1 MSRKIIPSPNHK
13 SESNIM
19 TVKTLILS
27 TDVYTKA
34 KWYRPTT
41 ASELVTG
48 CLYHTHGYNHWIIE
62 IGPASTHS
70 KEIITYVLPKDLQ
83 SNNSLY
89 TISVDDEFK
98 TKIQIS
104 IKGGLFDRGHA
115 YVTDITSLDKLF
127 IKMFDIYKKHHV
139 RENGDFTSDE
149 IIERKML
156 LELKLELFVMK

>member
-1 MSRKIIPSPNHK
+1 
-13 SESNIM
+13 M

-34 KWYRPTT
+34 KWYRPTSV
-41 ASELVTG
+41 SELVTG
-48 CLYHTHGYNHWIIE
+48 CVYHTHGCDHWIIE
-62 IGPASTHS
+62 IGPSSIRS
-70 KEIITYVLPKDLQ
+70 KEIVAHVLPYNLQ
-83 SNNSLY
+83 STTGIK
-89 TISVDDEFK
+89 TISLDDEGK
-98 TKIQIS
+98 TKIDIS
-104 IKGGLFDRGHA
+104 LTSTTGGWGDVGHA
-115 YVTDITSLDKLF
+115 YVSDITSLDKLF